1 MLTLYRIL
9 SWIITPIIPILLQI
23 RASKG
28 KEVKERIGERV
39 GKTAMVRPEGK
50 LIWFHAASMGES
62 SSVVP
67 VIKRLLEQH
76 PEARVLLTT
85 VTVTSAKNIGEKLP
99 EGAFHQFA
107 PVDTPLAIS
116 RFLKHWKP
124 DVAFWVESEFWPNM
138 MEMTHESGC
147 PMVLLNARVS
157 RRSFRRWQKMR
168 PTIERLLSFFT
179 MVLAK
184 SDEDASRLRNLGAE
198 VDKVSVQGN
207 LKFSAPALEA
217 DPKLTSEIL
226 GQIDGRRIWLAA
238 STHSGEEEII
248 ADVHNN
254 VKTAYG
260 DLLTVIVPRHSR
272 RGKEIASAIE
282 KKDMRVALRSRDDDI
297 TSGTD
302 VYVADTMGELGIFY
316 RLTGIVFIGGSLVPH
331 GGQNPFEP
339 ALLDCTILYGPH
351 MDNFKE
357 FCHELEVVHG
367 AVLVKNEKE
376 LAARVDELLR
386 DQTRQ
391 EEIAQAALKAVR
403 AKQTV
408 IDDVLRSLEPIFL
421 AAGLDA
427 AFVDTSEEDAER
439 AIIEHT
445 AEVIAESEELVDSE
459 DEPAALSA
467 IEKDT

>member
-1 MLTLYRIL
+1 MLILYRIL
-9 SWIITPIIPILLQI
+9 SWIITPFIPIVLNI

-28 KEVKERIGERV
+28 KEVRERICERV
-39 GKTAMVRPEGK
+39 GKASLPRPEGK
-50 LIWFHAASMGES
+50 LVWFHAASMGES

-76 PEARVLLTT
+76 PEVKVLLTT

-107 PVDTPLAIS
+107 PVDTPLAIK
-116 RFLKHWKP
+116 RFLAHWKP

-138 MEMTHESGC
+138 MEMTHETGC
-147 PMVLLNARVS
+147 PMVLLNARIS

-168 PTIERLLSFFT
+168 TSIEQLLCLFT
-179 MVLAK
+179 MILAK
-184 SDEDASRLRNLGAE
+184 SDEDASRIRNLGADAE
-198 VDKVSVQGN
+198 KVSVQGN

-217 DPKLTSEIL
+217 DPKMTSEIL
-226 GQIDGRRIWLAA
+226 GQIGGRRIWLAA
-238 STHSGEEEII
+238 STHNGEEAII

-254 VKTAYG
+254 VKAAYG

-272 RGKEIASAIE
+272 RGKEIATSIE
-282 KKDMRVALRSRDDDI
+282 KKDMRVALRSRGDAI
-297 TSGTD
+297 SSNTD

-316 RLTGIVFIGGSLVPH
+316 RLAGIVFIGGSLVPH

-367 AVLVKNEKE
+367 AVLVKNETE

-391 EEIAQAALKAVR
+391 EEIAKAALNAVR

-408 IDDVLRSLEPIFL
+408 IDDVLASLEPIFIN
-421 AAGLDA
+421 AGLDA
-427 AFVDTSEEDAER
+427 AHVEGNENAATT
-439 AIIEHT
+439 IEANT
-445 AEVIAESEELVDSE
+445 AEVVAESSE
-459 DEPAALSA
+459 PIDESA
-467 IEKDT
+467 STMSSTEKDI